1 MQIGGVSFNCLLDT
15 GAQVSTI
22 TESFFRRHLKQHAAS
37 IVDVSPYLRISAAQ
51 GLDIPYVGYIELP
64 IAFLGHTFSAMGFLI
79 VRDPVGIALSERKK
93 AVPGVIGCNV
103 LRDVREQLSAQG
115 DDFLA
120 SLGKVGGRAW
130 AHTLAVYC
138 EVKRDT
144 TDESGT
150 RVRVAGRKPQLI
162 AARSIRVIRGST
174 RPRVDG
180 QVHECLIERHDA
192 HRRSLPQGIE
202 LGRAYVTVDHT
213 GMIPVQVANFSDHD
227 IYLQPRTPVGILQSA
242 SPKSEIEIAFD
253 GKQEVFVNEVASAD
267 AKQDIETLLSRMKVS
282 DLSNEQHAAL
292 RTLITR
298 HYSVFSQDEDDIG
311 FCDLITHRI
320 RTTDDNP
327 VKVAHRRVPP
337 HHWGE
342 VREYLKKSLER
353 QIIRPS
359 TSAYAAPVV
368 VVRKKDGTMRLCVD
382 YRSLN
387 AKTHKDAYP
396 LPRIQ
401 EALQALNGARYF
413 VSLDLA
419 HGFHQIPMAEE
430 DVEKTAFRVGTGGL
444 YEYTRMPFG
453 LCNSPATFMRL
464 MDGLFGD
471 QNFQTLLIYLDD
483 ILVFG
488 RTFEETVE
496 RLDMVLDRLGRHN
509 LKVKPEKCQLFHQKL
524 RYLGHLVTE
533 DGILPDPDK
542 TNAVDNWP
550 TPTSESEMRQFLGL
564 AGYYR
569 RFVPGYAKTAAPLH
583 ALLGDPKK
591 KRKTRNTKTSPFSER
606 WEESCSSAF
615 HELKRRLVSAPILG
629 YPDFTRPFI
638 LETDASLNGLGAV
651 LSQQQENGMVVL
663 SYASR
668 GLREPERNMQNYS
681 SMKLELLALHWAVA
695 VKFRD
700 MLLGAHFTVYTDN
713 NPLSYIQTTTK
724 LGATEMRW
732 AADLALFSFDVKYR
746 SGRSNGN
753 ADALSRK
760 PQYVLSEEHISTE
773 LDIALKSTALPVVLP
788 IAVHD
793 ARTQRI
799 QARVDHIAADA
810 TAMTTLPRIGRED
823 LSKLQ
828 QADTHIGRL
837 WTFWST
843 GKMPSTREI
852 MAEDKA
858 TRKLLNEWGRI
869 SCSDGVLRRTVK
881 KNGDTIQ
888 QLLVPE
894 ALRKQVLEALHDQV
908 GHQAT
913 EKTLALAR
921 ARCFWPGMAHD
932 IEEYC
937 KNCRRCMLAKAAKPC
952 RPTIGSFTASRPLE
966 VLAIDYTLLEPANN
980 GLENVLVLTD
990 VFTKLTQA
998 VPTRD
1003 QKAKTVAK
1011 TLVKEWFVRYG
1022 VPERIHSDQGRNFES
1037 EIIRELCNIYGIT
1050 KTRTTAYHPEGNGQC
1065 ERFNRT
1071 LHDRLRTLPP
1081 DKKRKWPEYL
1091 PELMYAYNCTPHSS
1105 TGYSPHYLFFGREPR
1120 LPIDH
1125 VLDVAAE
1132 EPESGVDEWVT
1143 GHHYR
1148 LKEAFRLS
1156 NAMTEK
1162 QALRRMAHRN
1172 ANADDTD
1179 ISIGTRV
1186 FLRNRG
1192 VKGRNKI
1199 QDTFLPAPYKVIERK
1214 LPNVYEVEPLNGSG
1228 PSKTVYRR
1236 ELLDS
1241 RELVESSESEDE
1253 TPSVENNDEMV
1264 IPPNKERIDPRGP
1277 VGNPQAEVEP
1287 PTASDD
1293 EYDLVIPS
1301 EPPQGGKLPE
1311 REGDVENGARSDNA
1325 AAVKPEPP
1333 GLDRAGEHRTMPPV
1347 NPFPVRQSRR
1357 TTKGTHPNP
1366 HHLPTSARQEGVDT
1380 NNLLSEV
1387 DKRILANVS
1396 QTQLL
1401 LMQMLAGVVPRRDM

>member
-1 MQIGGVSFNCLLDT
+1 MNCLLDT

-22 TESFFRRHLKQHAAS
+22 TESFFRRHLKEYAES
-37 IVDVSPYLRISAAQ
+37 IVDVSRYLRISAAQ
-51 GLDIPYVGYIELP
+51 GLEIPYVGYIELP

-79 VRDPVGIALSERKK
+79 VRDPVGNPLIVRKQ
-93 AVPGVIGCNV
+93 ACPGVIGCNV
-103 LRDVREQLSAQG
+103 FRDVRDQLSAQE
-115 DDFLA
+115 DDFLI
-120 SLGKVGGRAW
+120 SLGKAGERAW
-130 AHTLAVYC
+130 AHTLAIYSGA
-138 EVKRDT
+138 KHDPI
-144 TDESGT
+144 DDSGT
-150 RVRVAGRKPQLI
+150 RVRVAGKKPQLI
-162 AARSIRVIRGST
+162 PACSIRVIQGST
-174 RPRVDG
+174 RPCLDG
-180 QVHECLIERHDA
+180 QGRDCLIERHDV
-192 HRRSLPQGIE
+192 HIRSLPQGIE
-202 LGRAYVTVDHT
+202 LGRAFVSVDHT
-213 GMIPVQVANFSDHD
+213 GTIPVQIANFSDHD

-242 SPKSEIEIAFD
+242 SLKSDMEISFD
-253 GKQEVFVNEVASAD
+253 GKQEVFVSEVASAN
-267 AKQDIETLLSRMKVS
+267 AKQDVETLLSRMNVS
-282 DLSNEQHAAL
+282 DLSSEQHA
-292 RTLITR
+292 TLKSLMAR

-342 VREYLKKSLER
+342 VREYLKASLER
-353 QIIRPS
+353 QVIRPS
-359 TSAYAAPVV
+359 SSAYAAPVV
-368 VVRKKDGTMRLCVD
+368 LVRKKNGTMRLCVD

-396 LPRIQ
+396 LPRIE
-401 EALQALNGARYF
+401 EALQALNGAKYF

-419 HGFHQIPMAEE
+419 HGFNQIPVAEE

-453 LCNSPATFMRL
+453 LCNAPATFMRL

-488 RTFEETVE
+488 RTFDETVE
-496 RLDMVLDRLGRHN
+496 RLDLVLDRLGQHN

-533 DGILPDPDK
+533 DGILPDPEK
-542 TNAVDNWP
+542 TDAVDNWP
-550 TPTSESEMRQFLGL
+550 TPTSETEMRQFLGF

-569 RFVPGYAKTAAPLH
+569 RFVPGYAKIAAPLH
-583 ALLGDPKK
+583 SLLGGPK
-591 KRKTRNTKTSPFSER
+591 KRKPRNAKTSPFSEQ
-606 WEESCSSAF
+606 WDELCNKAF
-615 HELKRRLVSAPILG
+615 RELKQRLVSAPILG
-629 YPDFTRPFI
+629 YPDFTKPFV
-638 LETDASLNGLGAV
+638 LETDASINGLGAV

-681 SMKLELLALHWAVA
+681 SMKLELLALYWAVA

-760 PQYVLSEEHISTE
+760 PQYVLSEEHITTE
-773 LDIALKSTALPVVLP
+773 LDITLKSKALPSDLQ
-788 IAVHD
+788 IAAHD
-793 ARTQRI
+793 ARANCI
-799 QARVDHIAADA
+799 QVRANQITADA
-810 TAMTTLPRIGRED
+810 TAMATLPSIDRED
-823 LSKLQ
+823 LAVLQ
-828 QADTHIGRL
+828 KADTHIGRL
-837 WTFWST
+837 WIFRST
-843 GKMPSTREI
+843 GKAPSTREI
-852 MAEDKA
+852 MAEDKV
-858 TRKLLNEWGRI
+858 TRKLLNEWTRI
-869 SCSDGVLRRTVK
+869 SCIDGVLCRKLR

-894 ALRKQVLEALHDQV
+894 ALRKQILDALHDQV

-921 ARCFWPGMAHD
+921 ARCFWPGMARD
-932 IEEYC
+932 VEEYC
-937 KNCRRCMLAKAAKPC
+937 KTCKRCMLAKAGKPC

-966 VLAIDYTLLEPANN
+966 VLAIDYTLLDRASS
-980 GLENVLVLTD
+980 GLENVLVITD

-1022 VPERIHSDQGRNFES
+1022 VPERIHSDQGRNFEG
-1037 EIIRELCNIYGIT
+1037 EIIRELCTIYGIK

-1091 PELMYAYNCTPHSS
+1091 PELVYAYNCTPHSS
-1105 TGYSPHYLFFGREPR
+1105 TGYSPYYLFFGREPR

-1125 VLDVAAE
+1125 VLGILTE
-1132 EPESGVDEWVT
+1132 EPESGVDDWVT
-1143 GHHYR
+1143 SHHYR

-1156 NAMTEK
+1156 SAMTEK

-1179 ISIGTRV
+1179 IAIGTRV

-1192 VKGRNKI
+1192 VRGRNKI
-1199 QDTFLPAPYKVIERK
+1199 QDTFLPAPYKVTERK
-1214 LPNVYEVEPLNGSG
+1214 LPNVYEVEPLDGNG
-1228 PSKTVYRR
+1228 PARTVYRR

-1253 TPSVENNDEMV
+1253 
-1264 IPPNKERIDPRGP
+1264 IPPIEHTDGMVNQPDRERLVPRGH
-1277 VGNPQAEVEP
+1277 VGSV
-1287 PTASDD
+1287 PTDSDD
-1293 EYDLVIPS
+1293 EYDLVMPT
-1301 EPPQGGKLPE
+1301 EPLPRGMLPE
-1311 REGDVENGARSDNA
+1311 REGDVED
-1325 AAVKPEPP
+1325 AVQLDDAEDEKPELP
-1333 GLDRAGEHRTMPPV
+1333 GLDRAGEHLAEPPARSV
-1347 NPFPVRQSRR
+1347 PVRQSMR
-1357 TTKGTHPNP
+1357 TTRGAHPNP
-1366 HHLPTSARQEGVDT
+1366 HHLPTSARQEGVDA
-1380 NNLLSEV
+1380 NSLVSEA
-1387 DKRILANVS
+1387 DRRILADVS

-1401 LMQMLAGVVPRRDM
+1401 LMQMLAGIVPRRDT